1 MIQLYP
7 IGRERTK
14 SPILIGV
21 TAILLG
27 NKRIFVQGGISV
39 FTVQQYLQPSNL
51 DEAYSILIAKKNN
64 TILGGCAWL
73 RMGNKNINT
82 AIDLTTID
90 LDFIREK
97 DDFIEIGAMTTLRE
111 IETSSVLNRYFNG
124 ILPNAVAN
132 IIGVQFRNVVTVGG
146 SVFSRFGFSDF
157 ITTLLSINAEVELYK
172 QGRML
177 LKDFLKKPYEK
188 DILIKLIIKKENIK
202 SSYKMIRNS
211 AGDFPLLNVAVSKK
225 DKLWNV
231 VVGARPARAA
241 IAEKASKFLSENN
254 TSEENIKK
262 ATIMV
267 IEELSFESNKRASK
281 QYREELS
288 KVLVKRA
295 IEEVLSCK

>member
-1 MIQLYP
+1 M
-7 IGRERTK
+7 
-14 SPILIGV
+14 
-21 TAILLG
+21 
-27 NKRIFVQGGISV
+27 

-51 DEAYSILIAKKNN
+51 DEAYNMLIAKKNN

-73 RMGNKNINT
+73 RMGNKRIGT
-82 AIDLTTID
+82 AIDLSAID

-97 DDFIEIGAMTTLRE
+97 DDFIEIGAMTTLRDVE
-111 IETSSVLNRYFNG
+111 ASFVLSEYFNG
-124 ILPNAVAN
+124 ILPLAVGN

-157 ITTLLSINAEVELYK
+157 ITPLLSLNTEVELYK

-202 SSYKMIRNS
+202 ASYKMIRNS

-241 IAEKASKFLSENN
+241 IAEKASIFLSENN

-262 ATIMV
+262 AITMV
-267 IEELSFESNKRASK
+267 IEELIFESNKRASK
-281 QYREELS
+281 EYRQEIS